1 MDKLR
6 VAIAGCH
13 RMLDTANRGHN
24 WANGFARAPDTT
36 VVAVFDK
43 DQATRERFR
52 AVWRDTWGEM
62 PAYGDYD
69 RMLAETAPDIVCI
82 ATRQT
87 MHADQIETAANAG
100 VRGIACEKPLATS
113 LEETDRIVSACT
125 ERQVALAFLLDRRWF
140 ASYRAIRDYLRDG
153 IVGEVTAVTAYGAP
167 NLINHGC
174 HWYDTA
180 LALAGDAEPVWT
192 SGHVE
197 DVSGDGPDSRR
208 RQDPPGRSW
217 TRLDNG
223 VPVAT
228 MPEGLS
234 GMSYTVSGT
243 EGSLV
248 AFAVG
253 NDEYENVEAYYTLN
267 DSRSRRTKLPLP
279 EENEG
284 WLAGRAAVQD
294 LADAVRSGGSTSCDV
309 DEARRSTEIGFAI
322 HASDRAGGARVG
334 YPVSD
339 RTQRIESFPWG
350 NE

>member
-36 VVAVFDK
+36 VVAVFDR
-43 DQATRERFR
+43 DEATREGFR
-52 AVWRDTWGEM
+52 AVWRDTWGDM

-69 RMLAETAPDIVCI
+69 RMLAATAPDIVCV

-87 MHADQIETAANAG
+87 MHTDQIEAAASAG
-100 VRGIACEKPLATS
+100 VRGIACDKPLATS

-125 ERQVALAFLLDRRWF
+125 NGRIALAFLLDRRWF
-140 ASYRAIRDYLRDG
+140 ASYRAIRDHLRDG
-153 IVGEVTAVTAYGAP
+153 VIGEVTGVTVYGAP

-208 RQDPPGRSW
+208 PLDPPGRSW

-223 VPVAT
+223 VHVAT
-228 MPEGLS
+228 MPEGLP
-234 GMSYTVSGT
+234 GMSCIVSGT

-248 AFAVG
+248 TLGVG
-253 NDEYENVEAYYTLN
+253 NDQYENVEAYYTLN
-267 DSRSRRTKLPLP
+267 GSRSRRNRLPLP
-279 EENEG
+279 EENEE
-284 WLAGRAAVQD
+284 WLAGRAAAQD
-294 LADAVRSGGSTSCDV
+294 LAHAVRSGGTTACDV
-309 DEARRSTEIGFAI
+309 KQARRATEIGFAV
-322 HASDRAGGARVG
+322 HVSDRAGGARVG
-334 YPVSD
+334 YPIAD
-339 RTQRIESFPWG
+339 RALRIESFPWG

>member
-100 VRGIACEKPLATS
+100 VKGIACEKPLATS

-140 ASYRAIRDYLRDG
+140 ASYR
-153 IVGEVTAVTAYGAP
+153 
-167 NLINHGC
+167 
-174 HWYDTA
+174 
-180 LALAGDAEPVWT
+180 
-192 SGHVE
+192 GH
-197 DVSGDGPDSRR
+197 PRLPARRHRR
-208 RQDPPGRSW
+208 RGHRRHRLRRPEPHQPRLPLVRYRPRAGR
-217 TRLDNG
+217 RRRARVDQRPCRG
-223 VPVAT
+223 R
-228 MPEGLS
+228 E
-234 GMSYTVSGT
+234 
-243 EGSLV
+243 
-248 AFAVG
+248 
-253 NDEYENVEAYYTLN
+253 
-267 DSRSRRTKLPLP
+267 RRRT
-279 EENEG
+279 
-284 WLAGRAAVQD
+284 
-294 LADAVRSGGSTSCDV
+294 
-309 DEARRSTEIGFAI
+309 
-322 HASDRAGGARVG
+322 
-334 YPVSD
+334 
-339 RTQRIESFPWG
+339 
-350 NE
+350 